1 MAINIDEK
9 RSPPKPVI
17 ESPST
22 SILDSLTSGIL
33 AVDLDS
39 RVLFVSAAL
48 CRRLG
53 TDRNA
58 WVGKPALELFG
69 APNPRIPPKRSPI
82 YRLDP
87 RRDGARTEYRE
98 IEWSDGS
105 RIVHLREDS
114 SPLYDNAGKLAG
126 RLFAY
131 HDLSWEKTIDQ
142 MKSEFISVASHE
154 LRTPMTSIK
163 GSVDLILGGGLGEVS
178 PEAHE
183 LLEVARSA
191 SDRMIRLINNILD
204 LSKIE
209 AGQIKLRLELV
220 DLAVVVERS
229 LRTLNPLAA
238 QAGITLKPSFP
249 SELPSVEADRDRI
262 EQIITNLVSN
272 AIKFSPAQG
281 QVEISLSA
289 DDQWV
294 RCSVSDQGCGI
305 AEKDLNRIFGKFQQA
320 GLPQRGAGTG
330 LGLAITHALVTEHKG
345 QIWVDSQVG
354 KGSSFV
360 FCLPVASR

>member
-1 MAINIDEK
+1 MSD
-9 RSPPKPVI
+9 SPF
-17 ESPST
+17 T
-22 SILDSLTSGIL
+22 NILDSLTSGIL

-39 RVLFVSAAL
+39 RVLFVSVAL

-53 TDRNA
+53 IDRDA
-58 WVGKPALELFG
+58 WHGKPAWGLFG
-69 APNPRIPPKRSPI
+69 TANPRISAKRSAL

-87 RRDGARTEYRE
+87 RRAGTRTEYRE
-98 IEWSDGS
+98 IEWDDGN

-114 SPLYDNAGKLAG
+114 SPLYDNAGQLIG

-163 GSVDLILGGGLGEVS
+163 GSVDLILGGCVGEVS
-178 PEAHE
+178 REAQE
-183 LLEVARSA
+183 LLEVAHSA
-191 SDRMIRLINNILD
+191 CDRMIRLINNILD

-209 AGQIKLRLELV
+209 AGQIQLRLELIDV
-220 DLAVVVERS
+220 AVIVERS
-229 LRTLNPLAA
+229 LRSMNTLAA
-238 QAGITLKPSFP
+238 QAGIKLKPSFP
-249 SELPSVEADRDRI
+249 SGLPSVEADIDRI
-262 EQIITNLVSN
+262 EQVITNLVSN

-281 QVEISLSA
+281 EVEINLSV
-289 DDQWV
+289 DNKWI

-305 AEKDLNRIFGKFQQA
+305 AEKDLSRIFGKFQQA

-330 LGLAITHALVTEHKG
+330 LGLAITYALVTEHKG
-345 QIWVDSQVG
+345 KIWVESQVG
-354 KGSSFV
+354 RGSCFV
-360 FCLPVASR
+360 FCLPVASRRDP